1 MHFSRP
7 GCLTPRLAVVG
18 FFLSITSTLG
28 CAGGQ
33 QVTPETLE
41 AARTL
46 WKQAGIM
53 NYDLEWA
60 VTGPN
65 NAHYFV
71 TVQGGKVRKLELI
84 QSNGDRT
91 ERRSFEPRF
100 FGVDGLFLTM
110 ADDLA
115 HCGADNP
122 FGQPRNTKVVMRFS
136 PDSKLGYPRWYRRD
150 IMGTTQGMKIDVIK
164 LNPTTASNSNSS
176 GP

>member
-1 MHFSRP
+1 MHRSRP
-7 GCLTPRLAVVG
+7 GRSTPQLALGGLLLTIA
-18 FFLSITSTLG
+18 STLG
-28 CAGGQ
+28 CAGGEPL
-33 QVTPETLE
+33 TPETLE

-46 WKQAGIM
+46 WKKAGIAD
-53 NYDLEWA
+53 YDLEWT

-84 QSNGDRT
+84 QANGERT

-115 HCGADNP
+115 QCGAEKP
-122 FGQPRNTKVVMRFS
+122 FGQPRNAKVVMRFS
-136 PDSKLGYPRWYRRD
+136 PDAKLGYPHWYRRD
-150 IMGTTQGMKIDVIK
+150 IMGTTRGIKIDVIK
-164 LNPTTASNSNSS
+164 LHPTAA
-176 GP
+176 P